1 MPKQKLFF
9 PKDFLW
15 GASTSGH
22 QTEGNNTNSDWWA
35 FEHSQRREAVL
46 KAAGK
51 NIPDYQSGI
60 ACDSYNRYDEDF
72 ALAQHLNHNAT
83 RIGIEWARIEPEEG
97 KFSEKELAHYEKVLQ
112 SAKFHGLQT
121 FVTLHHY
128 TLPKWLADKGGF
140 LNPASVGLFARYV
153 SAVSRRLNQYTDFW
167 LTINEPE
174 VYATHSYLLGRYP
187 PKKKS
192 LFKTLKVVNNLVD
205 AHNQAAKILKFETG
219 KPVSMAYQLSDLEPS
234 GFFSHFTHFLAE
246 YLANEYIINRTIGT
260 CDFIGV
266 NYYIHHHIG
275 FWGIRKHSHSKH
287 EQNDLGWGIHPDG
300 LERLLVNLKKHNKP
314 IYITENGI
322 ADSKDIK
329 REKFIKDHL
338 YHVHCAIQKGVDVRG
353 YLYWSLIDNFE
364 WLHGFWP
371 RFGLV
376 EIDREDLLRRKVR
389 YSALK
394 YAEICRTNCLEVDA
408 SQVHNI

>member
-1 MPKQKLFF
+1 MPKQILKF

-22 QTEGNNTNSDWWA
+22 QIEGNNTNSDWWA
-35 FEHSQRREAVL
+35 FEHSQRREQDL
-46 KAAGK
+46 LNRGK
-51 NIPDYQSGI
+51 KLEDYQSGI

-72 ALAQHLNHNAT
+72 ALAQHLNQNAT
-83 RIGIEWARIEPEEG
+83 RIGIEWARIEPQEG
-97 KFSEKELAHYEKVLQ
+97 VFSEKELNHYEKVLQ
-112 SAKFHGLQT
+112 SAKAHGLTT

-128 TLPKWLADKGGF
+128 ANPLWFSRKGAF
-140 LNPASVGLFARYV
+140 LNKRSGELFTRYV
-153 SAVSRRLNQYTDFW
+153 SVVADRLNQYTDFW

-187 PKKKS
+187 PGRRS
-192 LFKTLKVVNNLVD
+192 VWQTLKVVNHLIA
-205 AHNQAAKILKFETG
+205 AHNGAAKILKFKTG

-234 GFFSHFTHFLAE
+234 GHLSYVSHFLAE
-246 YLANEYIINRTIGT
+246 YLANEYILNRTVGT

-266 NYYIHHHIG
+266 NYYVHHHVGI
-275 FWGIRKHSHSKH
+275 FGIRKHSQSKH
-287 EQNDLGWGIHPDG
+287 EQNDLGWGIHPEG
-300 LERLLVNLKKHNKP
+300 LGRLLVKLKKYNKP
-314 IYITENGI
+314 IYITENGV
-322 ADSKDIK
+322 ADAKDAF

-338 YHVHCAIQKGVDVRG
+338 FYVHAAIQQGANVKG

-371 RFGLV
+371 RFGLI

-389 YSALK
+389 FSATK
-394 YAEICRTNCLEVDA
+394 YAEICKQNYLEY
-408 SQVHNI
+408 